1 MFDDN
6 PIARDRL
13 LALGAFGGIAV
24 FAVAAVDVILTGG
37 FDFAPAQTASD
48 RQQPSAYVRVVDAAN
63 YMNDRVRSVSSDEMR
78 LIEEASAAPTEELAG
93 ANDGSF
99 TVSDL
104 LYDEIDALY
113 RQNEAS
119 YAEEPSYQ
127 DASAYDDGVYE
138 EEFSPEAAEKLASAS
153 GNE

>member
-6 PIARDRL
+6 PIARERL

-24 FAVAAVDVILTGG
+24 FAVAAVDVMVTGG
-37 FDFAPAQTASD
+37 FDFAPAQTVSE

-63 YMNDRVRSVSSDEMR
+63 YVNERVRYVSWDDMR
-78 LIEEASAAPTEELAG
+78 LIEEAGAAPTEELAG
-93 ANDGSF
+93 ANDGSV

-113 RQNEAS
+113 RQSEAS
-119 YAEEPSYQ
+119 YAETPSYQ
-127 DASAYDDGVYE
+127 DAPAYDDGVYE
-138 EEFSPEAAEKLASAS
+138 EEFSPEAAEKLAIAS